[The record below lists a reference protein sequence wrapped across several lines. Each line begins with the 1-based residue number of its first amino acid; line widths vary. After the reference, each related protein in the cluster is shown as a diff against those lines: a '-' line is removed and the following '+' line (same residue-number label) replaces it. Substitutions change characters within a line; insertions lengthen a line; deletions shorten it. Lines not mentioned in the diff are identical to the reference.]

1 MTINFKNYILF
12 FLICFPTYLNAAPT
26 NKHPMDIYASNLKK
40 SIQSRFYDVD
50 LYKGKECEIKITLD
64 DDGKLISAIP
74 NEKNSKNDKKLWVR
88 GMELIEKTQFL
99 PTPED
104 NLTSDKN
111 VFTIILRP

>member
-1 MTINFKNYILF
+1 MIINLKNYILF
-12 FLICFPTYLNAAPT
+12 FVILFPAYLNAAPA

-50 LYKGKECEIKITLD
+50 LYNGKECEIKITLD

-74 NEKNSKNDKKLWVR
+74 NEKNSNNDNKLCVR
-88 GMELIEKTQFL
+88 GMELIEKTRFY
-99 PTPED
+99 PTPEG

-111 VFTIILRP
+111 VFSIILRP

>member
-1 MTINFKNYILF
+1 MIINLKNYILF
-12 FLICFPTYLNAAPT
+12 FVILFPAYLNSAPA

-50 LYKGKECEIKITLD
+50 LYKGKECEIKVTLD
-64 DDGKLISAIP
+64 NDGKLISAIAHD
-74 NEKNSKNDKKLWVR
+74 KNSSNDKKLCIR
-88 GMELIEKTQFL
+88 GIELIENTQFL

-111 VFTIILRP
+111 VFFILLRL

>member
-1 MTINFKNYILF
+1 MIINLKNYILF
-12 FLICFPTYLNAAPT
+12 FVILFPAYLNSAPA

-50 LYKGKECEIKITLD
+50 LYKGKECEIKVTLD
-64 DDGKLISAIP
+64 NDGKLISAIAHD
-74 NEKNSKNDKKLWVR
+74 KNSSNDKKLCIR
-88 GMELIEKTQFL
+88 GIELIENTKFL

-111 VFTIILRP
+111 VFFIILRL

>member
-1 MTINFKNYILF
+1 MIVKFKSYILLLCILF
-12 FLICFPTYLNAAPT
+12 TGYLSAAPT
-26 NKHPMDIYASNLKK
+26 DKHPMDIYASNLKK

-74 NEKNSKNDKKLWVR
+74 NEKNSNNDKNLCVR

-111 VFTIILRP
+111 VFSIILRP